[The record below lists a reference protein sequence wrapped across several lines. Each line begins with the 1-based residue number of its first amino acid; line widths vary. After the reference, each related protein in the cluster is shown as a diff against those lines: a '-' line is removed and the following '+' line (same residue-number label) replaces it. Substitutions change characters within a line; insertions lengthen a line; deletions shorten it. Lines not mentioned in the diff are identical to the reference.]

1 MTDLGKLSLIVGIFL
16 AGALLLSA
24 GCTSSFNDQRV
35 DTTTP
40 AAVQDAGATEAA
52 TQSSAAKN
60 DLQVIEE
67 QLNEIA
73 GEWAVSEVKCSGNSC
88 TADVSNEN
96 GNTAIIKVYVYS
108 STDSAQKK
116 FDEAKNEY
124 VGFTM
129 TTPGIPQADE
139 TFAWKEKTESR
150 GGAIS
155 ANVVAIVDVTI
166 PGGLSIAGRES
177 GIVEAED
184 LLKQVA
190 VVL

>member
-1 MTDLGKLSLIVGIFL
+1 MGDFGKISLL
-16 AGALLLSA
+16 AGIILAVFLLSA
-24 GCTSSFNDQRV
+24 GCTSSFNDQRA
-35 DTTTP
+35 DTATA
-40 AAVQDAGATEAA
+40 AAVQDAGAAA
-52 TQSSAAKN
+52 AETQVSEAKN
-60 DLQVIEE
+60 DLEVIEE
-67 QLNEIA
+67 QLSEIA
-73 GEWAVSEVKCSGNSC
+73 GVWAVSEVRCSGNSC

-96 GNTAIIKVYVYS
+96 GNTAVIKVYVYS

-116 FDEAKNEY
+116 FDDEKNEY

-129 TTPGIPQADE
+129 ITPNIPHADD